1 VIVGL
6 LLRLII
12 QNEKKPNMA
21 LKKNTVTLLSWLYP
35 VSEPRWL
42 ATEDLAYLLPE
53 LSPSG
58 QRSLVALLLKE
69 NLLEKV
75 PFELISD
82 SLDWHTKTKFS
93 QVLRATEY
101 AKVALRAQFSSF
113 RFFEEPWQ
121 GQWSIISF
129 LDSPKSDPQFRYL
142 RTRLL
147 AHNAGQLRAG
157 TYLYPGELP
166 AELLHQLTQLYVGSV
181 VVWQTKN
188 WRFGDERH
196 IVGSLFGLQDTA
208 QSFSSISSQL
218 SGLLTNS
225 NNKKSLTVKQ
235 KIHLFAVFNRW
246 VATMEDCA
254 GIYSWYYPQVK
265 TPEKLLQEF
274 HTVYSI

>member
-1 VIVGL
+1 
-6 LLRLII
+6 
-12 QNEKKPNMA
+12 MA
-21 LKKNTVTLLSWLYP
+21 LKKNSVTLLSWLYP
-35 VSEPRWL
+35 GAEPRWL
-42 ATEDLAYLLPE
+42 AVDDIRYLLPD
-53 LSPSG
+53 LSPGG
-58 QRSLVALLLKE
+58 QRSLVALLIKE

-75 PFELISD
+75 PFELILD
-82 SLDWHTKTKFS
+82 STTPLTGKSS

-113 RFFEEPWQ
+113 RFFDEPWQ

-147 AHNAGQLRAG
+147 AHSAGQLRAG

-166 AELLHQLTQLYVGSV
+166 AELMHQLTQLYVGSV

-208 QSFSSISSQL
+208 QAFSSISSQL
-218 SGLLTNS
+218 TGLLIKDNA
-225 NNKKSLTVKQ
+225 KKGLTEQQKASL
-235 KIHLFAVFNRW
+235 FMVFSRW
-246 VATMEDCA
+246 VATMGECA

-265 TPEKLLQEF
+265 TPENLHSEF
-274 HTVYSI
+274 HSIYSL

>member
-1 VIVGL
+1 
-6 LLRLII
+6 
-12 QNEKKPNMA
+12 MA
-21 LKKNTVTLLSWLYP
+21 LKKNSVTLLSWLYP
-35 VSEPRWL
+35 GKEPRWL
-42 ATEDLAYLLPE
+42 STEDLPYLLPD
-53 LSPSG
+53 LSPGG
-58 QRSLVALLLKE
+58 QRSLVALLIKE

-82 SLDWHTKTKFS
+82 SMDTRTKNKS
-93 QVLRATEY
+93 CQVLRATEY
-101 AKVALRAQFSSF
+101 AKAALRAQFSSF
-113 RFFEEPWQ
+113 RFFDEPWQ
-121 GQWSIISF
+121 GQWSIVSF

-157 TYLYPGELP
+157 TYLHPGELP
-166 AELLHQLTQLYVGSV
+166 AELMHQLTQLYVGSV

-208 QSFSSISSQL
+208 QSFSSVSSQL
-218 SGLLTNS
+218 SGLLIKDNI
-225 NNKKSLTVKQ
+225 KKSLTEQQ
-235 KIHLFAVFNRW
+235 KRNLFMVFSRW

-265 TPEKLLQEF
+265 TPENLLSEF
-274 HTVYSI
+274 HYIYSL